1 MLNKRAVELLKFSAL
16 IFIEYFCGCF
26 KTYSR
31 FVSYNCCCNGISEAY
46 FVILWCIQSILLGLL
61 RPICHVVA
69 LKSVDLVY
77 NACLLRLTHRPH
89 RMFIFPLVKGVFDL
103 GLRELI
109 LVCLELLAYVL
120 TLSMQVKRCWIRGPL
135 IVHMVLYFFL
145 ITHLFEHNFS
155 GCLWP
160 IICFS
165 ICRRTSVHCRD
176 CTSFCGMLRSSSSVM
191 FLGSYYP
198 GVVFL
203 LLYRVV
209 DCHLRER
216 HKMITSSIRELVIA
230 VLFTWSVNQIGLS
243 IYLWEHLGSSSLST
257 LSLSNSS
264 IVDHLLPVSQDLV
277 ARLDVFS
284 RFNMLFN
291 LLTR

>member
-1 MLNKRAVELLKFSAL
+1 
-16 IFIEYFCGCF
+16 
-26 KTYSR
+26 
-31 FVSYNCCCNGISEAY
+31 
-46 FVILWCIQSILLGLL
+46 
-61 RPICHVVA
+61 
-69 LKSVDLVY
+69 
-77 NACLLRLTHRPH
+77 
-89 RMFIFPLVKGVFDL
+89 
-103 GLRELI
+103 
-109 LVCLELLAYVL
+109 
-120 TLSMQVKRCWIRGPL
+120 
-135 IVHMVLYFFL
+135 
-145 ITHLFEHNFS
+145 
-155 GCLWP
+155 
-160 IICFS
+160 
-165 ICRRTSVHCRD
+165 
-176 CTSFCGMLRSSSSVM
+176 M